1 MNSEKSKPV
10 TTTKPAGQ
18 GAGKHGK
25 AVEAPVHHP
34 SSQRRTVAS
43 DEEKKEREAKA
54 AHGRKHGGHGGHG
67 AHGGHEGHEGHGL

>member
-1 MNSEKSKPV
+1 MEHKKTAPI
-10 TTTKPAGQ
+10 TTKPAAQ

-43 DEEKKEREAKA
+43 DEEKKEREA
-54 AHGRKHGGHGGHG
+54 HGRKHGGKHGGHAG
-67 AHGGHEGHEGHGL
+67 HGSHEGHEGHGG

>member
-1 MNSEKSKPV
+1 MQSEKSKPAA
-10 TTTKPAGQ
+10 TTKPAAQ

-43 DEEKKEREAKA
+43 DEEKKEREAHKRK
-54 AHGRKHGGHGGHG
+54 HGGHHGGHGGHG
-67 AHGGHEGHEGHGL
+67 GHEGHEAHGA

>member
-1 MNSEKSKPV
+1 MQSEKSKPAA
-10 TTTKPAGQ
+10 TTKPAAQ

-43 DEEKKEREAKA
+43 DEEKKEREA
-54 AHGRKHGGHGGHG
+54 HGRKHGSHG
-67 AHGGHEGHEGHGL
+67 AHGGHGKDAGHEEQH